1 MFHDIFK
8 NKTVLVTGHTGFQGS
23 WLSLWLDTLGTNV
36 IGYSLKA
43 PTKPSMFEIT
53 KLKNNIVDINGD
65 VRDLPHLEKIMKKY
79 KPQFIFHLAAQ
90 SLVRPS
96 YEIPIE
102 TFHTNVI
109 GTANVLESMRKT
121 SSVKV
126 GIMMTSD
133 KCYENTTMK
142 KIFKE
147 SDPMGGYDPYSASKG
162 AAELISSS
170 YKNSFFN
177 SNDNN
182 GVGIST
188 IRAGNVIGGGDWA
201 KDRIIPDCIRYL
213 MKNKIIPLRN
223 PHSIRPWQH
232 VLEPISGMLWL
243 ASNMWKKP
251 IKFSQA
257 WNFGPSLK
265 NNNIPV
271 RDVVKEIIS
280 QWGNGK
286 WADRSKGS
294 NMHEANMLKLDST
307 KALKVLK
314 WKTVFSFKK
323 SIQET
328 ISWYKNYADRNN
340 KMKDFSIGQIENYV
354 NNARKKD
361 ILWAKS

>member
-1 MFHDIFK
+1 MYGKRQNPEKFIPNTI
-8 NKTVLVTGHTGFQGS
+8 NK
-23 WLSLWLDTLGTNV
+23 
-36 IGYSLKA
+36 I
-43 PTKPSMFEIT
+43 
-53 KLKNNIVDINGD
+53 LKN
-65 VRDLPHLEKIMKKY
+65 E
-79 KPQFIFHLAAQ
+79 
-90 SLVRPS
+90 
-96 YEIPIE
+96 EI
-102 TFHTNVI
+102 
-109 GTANVLESMRKT
+109 
-121 SSVKV
+121 
-126 GIMMTSD
+126 
-133 KCYENTTMK
+133 
-142 KIFKE
+142 
-147 SDPMGGYDPYSASKG
+147 
-162 AAELISSS
+162 LIR
-170 YKNSFFN
+170 NSEA
-177 SNDNN
+177 
-182 GVGIST
+182 V
-188 IRAGNVIGGGDWA
+188 
-201 KDRIIPDCIRYL
+201 
-213 MKNKIIPLRN
+213 
-223 PHSIRPWQH
+223 RPWQH
-232 VLEPISGMLWL
+232 VLEPISGIFTLIEK
-243 ASNMWKKP
+243 MWNDPKN
-251 IKFSQA
+251 FSQA